1 MRSGARHS
9 CSCLC
14 ARKRLYGVDAWRRR
28 EGRTAELS
36 LSVSPFFAMFFARGF
51 SSRTITYESQH
62 QPGSILTLGNVTTR
76 NELYIDTQIGLRCA
90 ARRPARGAAKTGAN
104 CTATRKP
111 KYKFKQIVGRLARCA
126 VGPTVAAASAVAR
139 GRGRSET

>member
-76 NELYIDTQIGLRCA
+76 NELYIDTQI
-90 ARRPARGAAKTGAN
+90 
-104 CTATRKP
+104 
-111 KYKFKQIVGRLARCA
+111 
-126 VGPTVAAASAVAR
+126 ASD
-139 GRGRSET
+139 